1 MEKEK
6 KSKFGAIVSGA
17 GKTARNLFDKSREF
31 AVRAADQNDDGKLDL
46 ADVSAIAGSMGD
58 AVKKSAQAMQE
69 NAEAAARQRE
79 LKSLQPLFPSL
90 LDSAD
95 FSMPKFIRVADRDKK
110 HAESEVCQGPVG
122 FIQQQKELRLVTLF
136 KDSLDTFGL
145 SFYPDS
151 DCEFYYVDPT
161 DRDCYISL
169 HDYFSYLKTARVME
183 LQKVAQDLGAKHFRI
198 TYMLERSANAKKATS
213 VHVSAGTTHVD
224 IERQSEN
231 SNYEKTEL
239 ASEMTCLGHA
249 PVRPQL
255 RYLQRDQT
263 AQSLIDA
270 RMQSNNPQLHHTY
283 TLQMRSSSG
292 LKETDAIKID
302 AILQS
307 MKCAGSV
314 SVTSQAQEEARLC
327 LAFEIDY

>member
-110 HAESEVCQGPVG
+110 HAESEVCQGAEYLIG
-122 FIQQQKELRLVTLF
+122 T
-136 KDSLDTFGL
+136 SLEAL
-145 SFYPDS
+145 CRY
-151 DCEFYYVDPT
+151 
-161 DRDCYISL
+161 
-169 HDYFSYLKTARVME
+169 
-183 LQKVAQDLGAKHFRI
+183 AKH
-198 TYMLERSANAKKATS
+198 T
-213 VHVSAGTTHVD
+213 GD
-224 IERQSEN
+224 P
-231 SNYEKTEL
+231 YE
-239 ASEMTCLGHA
+239 A
-249 PVRPQL
+249 
-255 RYLQRDQT
+255 
-263 AQSLIDA
+263 
-270 RMQSNNPQLHHTY
+270 
-283 TLQMRSSSG
+283 
-292 LKETDAIKID
+292 
-302 AILQS
+302 
-307 MKCAGSV
+307 
-314 SVTSQAQEEARLC
+314 EEAGDR
-327 LAFEIDY
+327 F